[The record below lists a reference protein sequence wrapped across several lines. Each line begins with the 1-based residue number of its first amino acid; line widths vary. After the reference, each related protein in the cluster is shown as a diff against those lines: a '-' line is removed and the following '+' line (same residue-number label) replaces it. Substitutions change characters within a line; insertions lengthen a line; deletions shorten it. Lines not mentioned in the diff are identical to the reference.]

1 MTTSSPSQES
11 ESLDQQDRINPVV
24 FYGSGLA
31 ILVFAL
37 WAMFFTEAAGT
48 VIYAALAWISNSFG
62 WFYFLAVVAY
72 LVFVIAIACSRY
84 GSIKLGPDHSE
95 PEFNIVTWAAMLFSA
110 GIGIDLIFYCIVEPV
125 TQFMQPPAKP
135 CSSPSCTGGCQ
146 AGAFIPWWACRWRF
160 SAIATV
166 CR

>member
-48 VIYAALAWISNSFG
+48 VIYAALAWISKSFG

-125 TQFMQPPAKP
+125 TQFME
-135 CSSPSCTGGCQ
+135 
-146 AGAFIPWWACRWRF
+146 
-160 SAIATV
+160 
-166 CR
+166 

>member
-62 WFYFLAVVAY
+62 WFYFLA
-72 LVFVIAIACSRY
+72 
-84 GSIKLGPDHSE
+84 
-95 PEFNIVTWAAMLFSA
+95 
-110 GIGIDLIFYCIVEPV
+110 
-125 TQFMQPPAKP
+125 
-135 CSSPSCTGGCQ
+135 CTGGCQ

>member
-62 WFYFLAVVAY
+62 WFYFLAVVSY

-84 GSIKLGPDHSE
+84 GSIKLGRTIPNRNSISS
-95 PEFNIVTWAAMLFSA
+95 PGRRCCS
-110 GIGIDLIFYCIVEPV
+110 
-125 TQFMQPPAKP
+125 PPA
-135 CSSPSCTGGCQ
+135 SVS
-146 AGAFIPWWACRWRF
+146 I
-160 SAIATV
+160 
-166 CR
+166 